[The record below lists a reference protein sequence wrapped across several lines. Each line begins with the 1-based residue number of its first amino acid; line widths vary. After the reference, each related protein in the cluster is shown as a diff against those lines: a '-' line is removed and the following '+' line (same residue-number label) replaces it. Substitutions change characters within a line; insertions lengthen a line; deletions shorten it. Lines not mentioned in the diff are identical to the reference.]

1 MKLEAVVSQPHY
13 VVLSRDTKESIS
25 YNELEES
32 SFDEGGG
39 PFPGHQQYLCNAIHT
54 AAQSVA
60 VMSTY
65 Q

>member
-1 MKLEAVVSQPHY
+1 M
-13 VVLSRDTKESIS
+13 S

-39 PFPGHQQYLCNAIHT
+39 PFPGHQQHLCNAIHT